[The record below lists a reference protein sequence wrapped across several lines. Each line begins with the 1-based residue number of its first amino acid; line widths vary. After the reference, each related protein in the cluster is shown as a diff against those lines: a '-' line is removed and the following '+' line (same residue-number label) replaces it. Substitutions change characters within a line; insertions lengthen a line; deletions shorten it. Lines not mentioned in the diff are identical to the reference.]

1 MRSPRVLVAGI
12 GNIFLGDDGFGCAV
26 IERLARRSLPDG
38 VRVTDFGI
46 RGLDLAY
53 ALLDG
58 YDVTI
63 LIDAVSRGGKPGTLY
78 IIEPDLNAPIEPNA
92 QGILA
97 DAHTMNP
104 MRALS
109 LVRTMNSMGN
119 GMENGRGNDKGAGD
133 GNGMGNGK
141 ESLISR
147 RILLVGC
154 EPETLGPEEGQLG
167 LSESAQVAVEEA
179 VKIVESLLTD
189 ILGGQ
194 LTASAGMNPF

>member
-1 MRSPRVLVAGI
+1 MPA
-12 GNIFLGDDGFGCAV
+12 
-26 IERLARRSLPDG
+26 G

-58 YDVTI
+58 YEVAI

-78 IIEPDLNAPIEPNA
+78 IIEPDLNAPLERNA
-92 QGILA
+92 QGVMV

-109 LVRTMNSMGN
+109 LVQTMSDMEDGAETCKGN
-119 GMENGRGNDKGAGD
+119 GI
-133 GNGMGNGK
+133 GNGK
-141 ESLISR
+141 GSVGLR

-154 EPETLGPEEGQLG
+154 EPETLGTEEGQLG
-167 LSESAQVAVEEA
+167 LSEPAQVAVEEA
-179 VKIVESLLTD
+179 VKIVESLLAE
-189 ILGGQ
+189 ILGSQ
-194 LTASAGMNPF
+194 LSATACMNPG